1 MLTSLDYY
9 YQVEGE
15 QFSFYRIPK
24 VLLTD
29 LLFASL
35 TFGAKILYG
44 LMLDRMSLS
53 RQSGWLDSQGRIYIY
68 FTLENVQKLM
78 GCGRT
83 KAAKLLRELD
93 GIGLIR
99 RVHQGQ
105 GRPDRIYVMNFT
117 KVLHEV
123 PENPVAQSDEI
134 QTAENHTSAA
144 ETAEKCT
151 SGGSEVVPQACQIP
165 TSNKTERSKT
175 EISETESPHPI
186 PLQGD
191 EEEKIKAELRE
202 LWGYQALLDNY
213 TADELEGI
221 ISLGADVLMT
231 RGPTISIG
239 GEKIPTQQAQKR
251 FWSLDFTH
259 IDYVLE
265 QLAASKTLVGNV
277 RGFLRS
283 CLYYAPTTIDAY
295 YAMRVAQDERAGKW
309 ADAA

>member
-29 LLFASL
+29 PLFASL

-53 RQSGWLDSQGRIYIY
+53 RQSGWLDSQGHIYIY

-105 GRPDRIYVMNFT
+105 GRPDRIYVMNFA
-117 KVLHEV
+117 KVLQMN
-123 PENPVAQSDEI
+123 PEKQSVQSNEI

-144 ETAEKCT
+144 ENAEKCT

-165 TSNKTERSKT
+165 TPNKTERNKT
-175 EISETESPHPI
+175 EISEPESPHPI
-186 PLQGD
+186 PLQD

-213 TADELEGI
+213 TADVLEGI

-231 RGPTISIG
+231 RSSAISIG
-239 GEKIPTQQAQKR
+239 GEKIPTQQVQKR
-251 FWSLDFTH
+251 FRSLDFTH
-259 IDYVLE
+259 IDYALE
-265 QLAASKTLVGNV
+265 QLAASKTPVGNV

-295 YAMRVAQDERAGKW
+295 YAMRVAQDERAGRW
-309 ADAA
+309 SGAA

>member
-1 MLTSLDYY
+1 MLTNLDYY

-29 LLFASL
+29 SLFASL
-35 TFGAKILYG
+35 TFGAKMLYG

-53 RQSGWLDSQGRIYIY
+53 RQSGWLDSQGRIYIF

-117 KVLHEV
+117 KALQEV
-123 PENPVAQSDEI
+123 PENPVAQSNEI

-144 ETAEKCT
+144 ETTEKCT

-165 TSNKTERSKT
+165 TPNKTERS
-175 EISETESPHPI
+175 ENESLHPI
-186 PLQGD
+186 PLQDD

-202 LWGYQALLDNY
+202 RWGYQALLDNY

-231 RGPTISIG
+231 RSHTISIG
-239 GEKIPTQQAQKR
+239 GEKIPTQQVQKR
-251 FWSLDFTH
+251 FRSLDFTH
-259 IDYVLE
+259 IDYALE
-265 QLAASKTLVGNV
+265 QLAASKTPVGNV

-295 YAMRVAQDERAGKW
+295 YAMRVAQDERAGRW
-309 ADAA
+309 AGAA

>member
-1 MLTSLDYY
+1 MLTNLDYY

-29 LLFASL
+29 SLFASL
-35 TFGAKILYG
+35 TFGAKMLYG

-53 RQSGWLDSQGRIYIY
+53 RQSGWLDSQGRIYIF

-117 KVLHEV
+117 KALQEV
-123 PENPVAQSDEI
+123 PENPVAQSNEI

-144 ETAEKCT
+144 ETTEKCT

-165 TSNKTERSKT
+165 TSNKTERNKT
-175 EISETESPHPI
+175 ERSENESPHPI
-186 PLQGD
+186 LLQD

-202 LWGYQALLDNY
+202 RWGYQALLDNY
-213 TADELEGI
+213 TANELEGI
-221 ISLGADVLMT
+221 ISLGADVMMT

-239 GEKIPTQQAQKR
+239 GEKIPTQQVQKR
-251 FWSLDFTH
+251 FRSLNFTH

-265 QLAASKTLVGNV
+265 QLVASKTPVGNV

-295 YAMRVAQDERAGKW
+295 YAMRVAQDERAGRW
-309 ADAA
+309 AGAA